1 VGVLGESVR
10 PPRCAMALTAGG
22 GGTGI
27 FVHGQRTRALGHGGA
42 GCAAQSSGGLL
53 LVVGTGQDRLR
64 KYARVGD
71 KEARSACGYH
81 RDVERNFHIAVQK
94 GSINFVTK
102 GGRAYKLTVERLSG
116 KEVLFPCLRIV
127 SCLMRTLDYHSRHIH
142 NLLSLL
148 SRYSA
153 FSTSR
158 HKCYKSEEIRA
169 NHKQQARLGTET
181 VQGATGTL
189 QSIDD
194 VERRHSFP
202 MTKLRRCTIMM
213 SHVGHTA

>member
-102 GGRAYKLTVERLSG
+102 GGRAYRLNVERQR
-116 KEVLFPCLRIV
+116 PYLRIV
-127 SCLMRTLDYHSRHIH
+127 SCLMRTLDYHSSNDIYTTCSHYYRDTLHSVLADI
-142 NLLSLL
+142 NVTRVRRSGLITS
-148 SRYSA
+148 SR
-153 FSTSR
+153 R
-158 HKCYKSEEIRA
+158 
-169 NHKQQARLGTET
+169 
-181 VQGATGTL
+181 V
-189 QSIDD
+189 
-194 VERRHSFP
+194 
-202 MTKLRRCTIMM
+202 
-213 SHVGHTA
+213 